1 MVQKTIK
8 TMARQTQD
16 ELLEE
21 TKNSSLLLQPFAT
34 RNYDMESVRLQTSLP
49 EIDILLGTPAI
60 VRQGFEQDD
69 INKRIVIPT
78 IFAKVDGVPENESA
92 YIKHLD
98 KINESTGLEALVS
111 IHFISSDWFISDSQY
126 DEIMSDFSVQNLMDS
141 DAWPYGMANRLLQKK
156 IAQATINMINE
167 WPFLFEKDR
176 ENMMSV
182 ISMALDLPQELVE
195 MSLEVDY
202 PKEVP
207 TLAFVHKEE
216 LGQITRDDV
225 VALNMFHYLGWDVV
239 VYSPHSFA
247 SLENYMPE
255 DTFDYFSYE
264 TVKNTNASKGDTK
277 PSFFKKLFK

>member
-69 INKRIVIPT
+69 INKKIIIPT

-98 KINESTGLEALVS
+98 KINESPGLEALVS

-126 DEIMSDFSVQNLMDS
+126 DEIMADFSVQNLMNS
-141 DAWPYGMANRLLQKK
+141 DAWSYGMANRLLQKK
-156 IAQATINMINE
+156 IAQATINMMND
-167 WPFLFEKDR
+167 WPFSLEKDR

-239 VYSPHSFA
+239 VYSPHSFS

>member
-1 MVQKTIK
+1 MAQKTIK

-34 RNYDMESVRLQTSLP
+34 RDYEMESVRLQTSLP

-69 INKRIVIPT
+69 INKKIIIPT

-98 KINESTGLEALVS
+98 KINESPGLEALVS

-126 DEIMSDFSVQNLMDS
+126 DEIMADFSVQNLMNS
-141 DAWPYGMANRLLQKK
+141 DAWSYGMANRLLQEK
-156 IAQATINMINE
+156 IAQATINMMND
-167 WPFLFEKDR
+167 WPFSLEKDR

-239 VYSPHSFA
+239 VYSPHSFS
-247 SLENYMPE
+247 SLENYMDD

-264 TVKNTNASKGDTK
+264 KVKNTNASKGDTK